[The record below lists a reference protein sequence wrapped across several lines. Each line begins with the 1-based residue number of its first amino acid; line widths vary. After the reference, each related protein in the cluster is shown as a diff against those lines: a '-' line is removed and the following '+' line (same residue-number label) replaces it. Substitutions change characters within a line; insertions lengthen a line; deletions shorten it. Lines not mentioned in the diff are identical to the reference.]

1 MACCVSCN
9 VCACAALCVCLNE
22 VNAQPTSEVGKDNLL
37 VSLAL
42 VLIHLASPLRH
53 RHLLA
58 WALTLIALVAWL
70 LLARAIRLLYLRAA
84 LDCKQQLCTDGQ
96 GPVTSPPPYTG
107 LDRALL
113 GLDRA
118 VVRRLLGPRAR
129 VLAYGAACFGLASF
143 SAAHDPSLAALFGL
157 ALPSVILGSLR
168 WKHDVPTADPLN
180 LLSFADGATV
190 FGIITGARAVC
201 SCRAVCGVCVCVC
214 LRDGGEYRFTDS
226 SVRGGG
232 VHGDLHVAGDLD
244 HPGHVAHATL
254 AARPQAQRRLCPY
267 VGHRTRTTH
276 MTHARA
282 HTPHT
287 LTCIFQAIF

>member
-1 MACCVSCN
+1 
-9 VCACAALCVCLNE
+9 
-22 VNAQPTSEVGKDNLL
+22 VGRDNLL

-42 VLIHLASPLRH
+42 VLIHLASPLRD

-84 LDCKQQLCTDGQ
+84 LHCKQQLCIDGQQQ

-107 LDRALL
+107 LDQALL

-143 SAAHDPSLAALFGL
+143 SAAHDPSPAALFGL

-168 WKHDVPTADPLN
+168 WKHDVPMSDPLN

-201 SCRAVCGVCVCVC
+201 PACACRVVWCVRCVRVRVLTRWWGVQ
-214 LRDGGEYRFTDS
+214 
-226 SVRGGG
+226 
-232 VHGDLHVAGDLD
+232 VH
-244 HPGHVAHATL
+244 
-254 AARPQAQRRLCPY
+254 
-267 VGHRTRTTH
+267 
-276 MTHARA
+276 
-282 HTPHT
+282 
-287 LTCIFQAIF
+287 